1 MCSLVIDWIFCSSR
15 VAWVSAAHMSTKL
28 TCGAAGQ
35 NVVWFAGRLASG
47 HAFEFRELMWT
58 PSPHSRASMSHQSKA
73 SAPPQPPHHY
83 PPTSPHPIATDKHPH
98 KPIRHGLP
106 HPRTPSPRHPDQ
118 THHPHTTHSP
128 KLPPPGFR
136 NAKVH
141 PKQPT
146 SRETYWSPKSRCIP
160 NVLFLMHKPQ

>member
-1 MCSLVIDWIFCSSR
+1 MGSCSR

-35 NVVWFAGRLASG
+35 KELTSVGVLIRTRLPRAGGCIQRPGIRGIWECQQCIVVWFAGRLASG

-83 PPTSPHPIATDKHPH
+83 PPTSRHPIATDKHPH
-98 KPIRHGLP
+98 KPIRHGPP
-106 HPRTPSPRHPDQ
+106 HPP
-118 THHPHTTHSP
+118 HSP
-128 KLPPPGFR
+128 PMG
-136 NAKVH
+136 
-141 PKQPT
+141 
-146 SRETYWSPKSRCIP
+146 I
-160 NVLFLMHKPQ
+160 